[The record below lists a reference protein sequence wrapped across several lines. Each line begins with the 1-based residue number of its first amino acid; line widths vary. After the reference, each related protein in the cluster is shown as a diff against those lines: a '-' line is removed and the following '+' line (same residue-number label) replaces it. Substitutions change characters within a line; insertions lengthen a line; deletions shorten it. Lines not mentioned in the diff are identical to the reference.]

1 MSEQE
6 APITEAG
13 RKLPDLSKAAQNRK
27 HRYIIMD
34 ERGPE
39 SVLLGY
45 KDYRG
50 LVAATNLMKSPKA
63 LRDIEIGLEQLRTGE
78 GLSWSEVEK
87 RLRKHRAHPP
97 LATEIAKES
106 GIDAKIVLKLL
117 DVLLKKIGPVSYE
130 HYRSAVNL
138 TKSQLQ
144 SLPEVAKR
152 TSVPQRKSRR
162 LHRSKSREV
171 VNSGS

>member
-50 LVAATNLMKSPKA
+50 LVAT
-63 LRDIEIGLEQLRTGE
+63 
-78 GLSWSEVEK
+78 
-87 RLRKHRAHPP
+87 
-97 LATEIAKES
+97 
-106 GIDAKIVLKLL
+106 
-117 DVLLKKIGPVSYE
+117 
-130 HYRSAVNL
+130 
-138 TKSQLQ
+138 
-144 SLPEVAKR
+144 
-152 TSVPQRKSRR
+152 
-162 LHRSKSREV
+162 
-171 VNSGS
+171 

>member
-50 LVAATNLMKSPKA
+50 LVAATNLMQSPKA
-63 LRDIEIGLEQLRTGE
+63 LRHRDRVGATSDGRGTFLE
-78 GLSWSEVEK
+78 
-87 RLRKHRAHPP
+87 
-97 LATEIAKES
+97 
-106 GIDAKIVLKLL
+106 
-117 DVLLKKIGPVSYE
+117 
-130 HYRSAVNL
+130 
-138 TKSQLQ
+138 
-144 SLPEVAKR
+144 
-152 TSVPQRKSRR
+152 
-162 LHRSKSREV
+162 
-171 VNSGS
+171 